1 MAWNRG
7 MPERVFLGWDRP
19 FCGLLADWLLARR
32 EDLPS
37 IVLVLPTAQ
46 AGRRLREV
54 LADRAGAILTP
65 RMVTPGYFLRTES
78 AAPEAVEHL
87 AWVEVLEEIRDWEPY
102 SAAFPLP
109 PGEGEPAG
117 WALGLARS
125 FAGLRSS
132 LQENALML
140 ADAARILSRTVE
152 AERWQALAA
161 MEKRV
166 EGTLAQWGFSSRS
179 ALLARKKPEPLPGM
193 RRIVL
198 AGVAD
203 LPPAAAA
210 LIAASPL
217 ELIVLTGAP
226 EAEREN
232 FDELG
237 RPLECWSE
245 RPIPWPREGEVTLT
259 ANPRQQAAEAL
270 RQVAAAGTLPA
281 DLALGSA
288 DGETAGELVRAFG
301 RAGWVLHDPARIPPS
316 PLSTWLGAW
325 RNYLSRP
332 EAASAID
339 LLGCARSESLVRGER
354 ARRVEALSFARDK
367 FLARDAGDLVRA
379 RALSHRASEQ
389 ALLALA
395 AATLEMLERT
405 RAAFLRDGF
414 HRGMER
420 MLPLIDPGGRE
431 STEIR
436 GWLEATAPLR
446 ERVRREA
453 GFWLDLLRATLAEP
467 VAAPPE
473 DRVQDVQGW
482 LELFHEPGAHLV
494 VCGMNEGKVPGRASG
509 DAWLPENTR
518 KLLGLS
524 HDGMRAA
531 RDAYLLSAML
541 AARQAAGRADLL
553 LAKTGNGGESL
564 LPSRLLLACGEAE
577 LPERVTL
584 LFRGIEPP
592 ESSVP
597 WTLDDAWKWRPAP
610 PDKDVRVSVTAF
622 ADYLACPFR
631 FYLKHV
637 VEMKEPEPER
647 VEWNARDFGNIA
659 HIVLERWALDET
671 ARDFSKTE
679 ALEAWVH
686 EELDR
691 VVAERFGKRVPLAV
705 KIQREAL
712 RQRLSWF
719 ARVQAVER
727 ASGWRIEEVEQ
738 RFEVEI
744 GGLTVVGRVDR
755 IERHEDG
762 RRRVLDYKTG
772 NVGAGVEAS
781 HRSLVTAGTRLPAH
795 LEGVPEILC
804 TAADGKGKRWKNL
817 QVPLYS
823 AALADVDELGYFVLG
838 ATEADVKLSLWEDF
852 SRADRDSALACAGW
866 VAGRVRARH
875 FWPPA
880 EKADFDDYAP
890 LALGRT
896 LEECARWEGGAA

>member
-1 MAWNRG
+1 

-19 FCGLLADWLLARR
+19 FPGLLADWLLARR
-32 EDLPS
+32 DELPS
-37 IVLVLPTAQ
+37 MLLVLPTAQ
-46 AGRRLREV
+46 AGRRLREM
-54 LADRAGAILTP
+54 LAEQAGAVLTP
-65 RMVTPGYFLRTES
+65 RIVTPGFFLRTES

-87 AWVEVLEEIRDWEPY
+87 AWVETLEEIRDWEPY
-102 SAAFPLP
+102 AAAFPIP

-125 FAGLRSS
+125 LAGLRAG

-140 ADAARILSRTVE
+140 GDAARILSRTVE

-161 MEKRV
+161 LEKRV
-166 EGTLAQWGFSSRS
+166 ERTLGQWGYTSRS
-179 ALLARKKPEPLPGM
+179 ALLARKQPDPPAGPGL
-193 RRIVL
+193 IVL

-210 LIAASPL
+210 LIPASPL
-217 ELIVLTGAP
+217 KVVVLTGAP
-226 EAEREN
+226 EEEKEN

-237 RPLECWSE
+237 RPLELWSE
-245 RPIPWPREGEVTLT
+245 RPIPWPDTGGVILT

-288 DGETAGELVRAFG
+288 DEETAGELVRTFG
-301 RAGWVLHDPARIPPS
+301 RAGWALHDPSRMPPA
-316 PLSTWLGAW
+316 PLSTWLAAW
-325 RNYLSRP
+325 RNYLAEP
-332 EAASAID
+332 DAPAAID
-339 LLGCARSESLVRGER
+339 LLGCARSGALVPGER
-354 ARRVEALSFARDK
+354 AKRVEALSFARDK
-367 FLARDAGDLVRA
+367 FLARDAADLARA
-379 RALSHRASEQ
+379 RALSQRGSEQ
-389 ALLALA
+389 ARLALA
-395 AATLEMLERT
+395 AGTLERLERT

-420 MLPLIDPGGRE
+420 MMRLIDPGGKE
-431 STEIR
+431 SGEILE
-436 GWLEATAPLR
+436 WLDATAPLR
-446 ERVRREA
+446 ERVKRDA
-453 GFWLDLLRATLAEP
+453 GFWIDLLRATLGEP
-467 VAAPPE
+467 VAVPPE
-473 DRVQDVQGW
+473 DRVLDVQGW
-482 LELFHEPGAHLV
+482 LELFHEPGRHLV
-494 VCGMNEGKVPGRASG
+494 VCGMNEGKVPGRASS

-518 KLLGLS
+518 RILGLP
-524 HDGMRAA
+524 HDTGRAA

-541 AARQAAGRADLL
+541 AARRGTGRVDLL
-553 LAKTGNGGESL
+553 LAKAGAGGDSL
-564 LPSRLLLACGEAE
+564 LPSRLLLACGEEE
-577 LPERVTL
+577 LPQRVTL

-592 ESSVP
+592 ESSMAR
-597 WTLDDAWKWRPAP
+597 TAEEAWNWRPAP
-610 PDKDVRVSVTAF
+610 PEKDVRLSVTAF

-637 VEMKEPEPER
+637 MEMKAPEPER

-659 HIVLERWALDET
+659 HMVLERWALDET
-671 ARDFSKTE
+671 ARDYSKTE

-691 VVAERFGKRVPLAV
+691 VVAERFGKRIPLAV

-719 ARVQAVER
+719 ARVQACER
-727 ASGWRIEEVEQ
+727 ASGWRIEEVEK
-738 RFEVEI
+738 RFEVDI

-772 NVGAGVEAS
+772 NVGTGVEGS
-781 HRSLVTAGTRLPAH
+781 HRSAVVASTRLPAH
-795 LEGVPEILC
+795 LDGVPDILC
-804 TAADGKGKRWKNL
+804 TAADGKTKRWKNL

-823 AALADVDELGYFVLG
+823 AALADVAELGYFALG

-852 SRADRDSALACAGW
+852 SRADRDSALACARW
-866 VAGRVRARH
+866 VAGQVLGRH

-896 LEECARWEGGAA
+896 LAECVQWEGGAA